1 MEKYVNICVF
11 GDSIVFG
18 RIDPKNGGW
27 VNRLKVHVEKQKLF
41 NKVFNLGIPR
51 DTTETLLKRIE
62 NELQVRKHDIVIIQ
76 IGFNDSAKVDGKK
89 NVQLNLYKKNLQE
102 IIRICKKFTDKII
115 FVGFNDC
122 DEERTTPLRT
132 FYFYNKEL
140 KKYNLTIE
148 NLCKEKNLTFISME
162 NVLDIKN
169 NLEDGLHPNAQ
180 GHEKIFKKV
189 LPVIEKIIEKKW

>member
-41 NKVFNLGIPR
+41 NKVFNLGIPG